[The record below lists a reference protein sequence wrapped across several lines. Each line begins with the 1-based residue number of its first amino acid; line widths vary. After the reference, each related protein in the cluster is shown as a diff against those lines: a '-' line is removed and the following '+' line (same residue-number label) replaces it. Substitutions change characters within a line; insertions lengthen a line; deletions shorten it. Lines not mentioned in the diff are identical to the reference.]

1 MEVDA
6 GMVDEDGEEE
16 QQQQQQQQQQQEQEL
31 EQKQEQEDN
40 HEAEAEAEAEAE
52 ESAADMTS
60 SPSPLPSQQIHHA
73 IQQQGEQGAS
83 GPRPAPTFKAT
94 SAICEEDGPGPR
106 CGHTLTAVAAV
117 GEEGT
122 AGYVGPR
129 LILFGGATALEGN
142 SSVAAAQ
149 TISPGAGIRMFHS
162 SIKFEGHSVVS
173 NRSLWSSSIQ

>member
-6 GMVDEDGEEE
+6 GMVDDDGEEEQQQE
-16 QQQQQQQQQQQEQEL
+16 QQQQQQQQQEP

-40 HEAEAEAEAEAE
+40 HEAEAETEAEAE

-60 SPSPLPSQQIHHA
+60 SPSPSQQIHHA

-149 TISPGAGIRMFHS
+149 TISPGAGIRRFHYS
-162 SIKFEGHSVVS
+162 LKF
-173 NRSLWSSSIQ
+173 NRTR